1 MNFPRYLQVAIA
13 LAEQNQAPKWK
24 LAAVGTLGGSVLG
37 VGINTFEQNDSPP
50 GTINWFDLGRHA
62 ETNCLRACGKVPKT
76 IYVARATKKGLPAL
90 ALPCRKCY
98 STLVEA
104 GVKRVIFTVNSNEYG
119 TINLKGN

>member
-76 IYVARATKKGLPAL
+76 IYVARTTKKGLPAL

-98 STLVEA
+98 TSLCDA
-104 GVKRVIFTVNSNEYG
+104 GVKRVVFTVSPNEYG
-119 TINLKGN
+119 TINLR